1 MIAIFLLVECYQGI
15 AEQNMSASRH
25 ALQGKESDMNGVEVD
40 DTLPVEPIPEEHVS
54 GVLYE

>member
-1 MIAIFLLVECYQGI
+1 
-15 AEQNMSASRH
+15 MSASRH